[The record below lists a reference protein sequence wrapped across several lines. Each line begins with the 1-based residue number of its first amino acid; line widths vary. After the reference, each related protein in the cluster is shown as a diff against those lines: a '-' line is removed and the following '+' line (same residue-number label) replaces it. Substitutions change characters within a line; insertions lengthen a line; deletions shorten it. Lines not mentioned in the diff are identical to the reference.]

1 MYIVYL
7 VRLWS
12 IAHLKACCWYIECG
26 KAFCPVEED
35 NELRWRWTSIYFP
48 RRRRTRFSTR
58 EKGMPTG
65 PKLRLIGRPRGPR
78 TRQKGMPRKVG
89 DQGSQRRWLP
99 PLLHLCCH
107 RFPLHHSHRIPASG
121 IPPVYSYHCQDFS
134 RSHHR
139 PSWTLQG
146 ELCMYR
152 SSSLDPF
159 CPLMHTMCNN
169 RPSPRNGW
177 I

>member
-1 MYIVYL
+1 MPRRL
-7 VRLWS
+7 VIKLTLRVLPWG
-12 IAHLKACCWYIECG
+12 LTKVRC
-26 KAFCPVEED
+26 KRM
-35 NELRWRWTSIYFP
+35 RWRWASIYFL

-58 EKGMPTG
+58 EQGMPKE
-65 PKLRLIGRPRGPR
+65 PRLRLKGRPRGPR
-78 TRQKGMPRKVG
+78 TRQKGMLRKVG
-89 DQGSQRRWLP
+89 DQGSQRQWLP

-107 RFPLHHSHRIPASG
+107 RLPLQHSHRNHTSG
-121 IPPVYSYHCQDFS
+121 IPPVHSSHCQDFS
-134 RSHHR
+134 RSHHW

-146 ELCMYR
+146 GLCMYKS

-159 CPLMHTMCNN
+159 CPLMHTMCNT

>member
-1 MYIVYL
+1 MPRRL
-7 VRLWS
+7 VFKLTLRVLPWG
-12 IAHLKACCWYIECG
+12 LTKVRC
-26 KAFCPVEED
+26 KRM
-35 NELRWRWTSIYFP
+35 RWRWTSIYFP

-58 EKGMPTG
+58 EQGMSRG
-65 PKLRLIGRPRGPR
+65 LRLGLRRR
-78 TRQKGMPRKVG
+78 HRRSKTRQKGKPRKVS
-89 DQGSQRRWLP
+89 DQGSQRQWSP
-99 PLLHLCCH
+99 PLFHLCCH
-107 RFPLHHSHRIPASG
+107 RLPLHHSHRIPASG
-121 IPPVYSYHCQDFS
+121 ILPVHNSHCQDFS

-146 ELCMYR
+146 VLCMYSN

-159 CPLMHTMCNN
+159 CPLMHTICST